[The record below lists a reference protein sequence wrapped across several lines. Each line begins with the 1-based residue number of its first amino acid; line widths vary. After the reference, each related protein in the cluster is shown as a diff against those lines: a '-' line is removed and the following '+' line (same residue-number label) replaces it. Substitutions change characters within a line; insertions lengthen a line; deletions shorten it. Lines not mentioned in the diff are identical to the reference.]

1 MLIRASTNTFQNI
14 KIEDV
19 LMKQTSQKN
28 LDTKNDQSN
37 QKNLNYNDDNCS
49 SNKPTRASYG

>member
-1 MLIRASTNTFQNI
+1 MLIRAATNTFQNL

-28 LDTKNDQSN
+28 LDTKNDQL
-37 QKNLNYNDDNCS
+37 NLNYNDDNCS